1 MKPAVTSLAD
11 ALPQIAGLR
20 DKLAWLGEGLDA
32 RSLLWISGYAAGL
45 AAARPAGE
53 LDAALIANET
63 SASPA
68 LSILYGS
75 QTGNAKRAAEK
86 LHDQALAAGIA
97 ARLLRLDQY
106 AAKDLQKERA
116 VWLVLSTQGDGDPSD
131 DARRFIEV
139 LNSKRAPQLP
149 ELRYGVLGLGDSS
162 YPKFCEVARQV
173 DERLAELGAARW
185 LARGEADVDIVSV
198 SEPWAEQALKLA
210 REALA
215 SAPGVGRVT
224 PLRARSVAGSWHRDQ
239 PFAAEVIANQ
249 RITGRDSS
257 KDIRH
262 IELSLAES
270 GLSYEP
276 GDSLGV
282 WPENSDAAVAA
293 VIAATGLDAS
303 TSVQLGERSRSL
315 GEWLRHEREIG
326 KLSRPFLLRLAER
339 SGSGELQQLLAAD
352 QRATLAQYLSAHRVL
367 DVLAAHRADWD
378 AASLVGALGPLAP
391 RLYSIASSRK
401 QVDDEVHLTVANI
414 GWDAHGHAH
423 RGVAS
428 DWLSSRFADQDKV
441 RVYVEPN
448 AHFRLP
454 ADPATDLI
462 MIGPGTGVA
471 PFRAFVQERSA
482 IGASGRNW
490 LLFGNPHFAS
500 DFLYQVEWQEALRRG
515 QLQRL
520 DLAFSRDQAEK
531 IYVQHR
537 LRAAGRELY
546 AWLQQGARLYVCGDA
561 SQMAGDVHQALLDV
575 IEGERGRGR
584 ADAETYLAELDAG
597 QRYLRDVY

>member
-149 ELRYGVLGLGDSS
+149 ELRYAVLGLGDSS

-173 DERLAELGAARW
+173 DERLAELGGERW

-215 SAPGVGRVT
+215 SAPGAGRVT

-262 IELSLAES
+262 IELSLADS

-303 TSVQLGERSRSL
+303 TSVQIGERSRSL

-339 SGSGELQQLLAAD
+339 SGNGELQQLLAAD

-401 QVDDEVHLTVANI
+401 QVDEEVHRTVANI

-428 DWLSSRFADQDKV
+428 DWLSSRVADQDKA

>member
-1 MKPAVTSLAD
+1 MKLAVSPLAD
-11 ALPQIAGLR
+11 ALPQIAALR
-20 DKLAWLGEGLDA
+20 DKLAWLSDGLDA

-45 AAARPAGE
+45 AAARPAAE
-53 LDAALIANET
+53 LDGAAAAVDA

-86 LHDQALAAGIA
+86 LHDQALQAGIA

-106 AAKDLQKERA
+106 AAKDLQNERA

-131 DARRFIEV
+131 DARRFVEV
-139 LNSKRAPQLP
+139 LASKRAPQLP
-149 ELRYGVLGLGDSS
+149 SLRYAVLGLGDSS

-173 DERLAELGAARW
+173 DERLAELGAKRW

-198 SEPWAEQALKLA
+198 SEPWAEQALQIARAELA
-210 REALA
+210 A
-215 SAPGVGRVT
+215 APGAGTVT
-224 PLRARSVAGSWHRDQ
+224 TLRSRSAAGSWHRDQ

-249 RITGRDSS
+249 RITGRTSS

-262 IELSLAES
+262 IELSLADS
-270 GLSYEP
+270 GLTYEP
-276 GDSLGV
+276 GDALGV
-282 WPENSDAAVAA
+282 WPENSDAAISA
-293 VIAATGLDAS
+293 VIAATGLDAG
-303 TSVQLGERSRSL
+303 TTVQVGERSRPLS
-315 GEWLRHEREIG
+315 EWLRHEREIG

-339 SGSGELQQLLAAD
+339 SGHPDLQHLLAPE
-352 QRATLAQYLSAHRVL
+352 QRSALSQYLSSHRVL
-367 DVLAAHRADWD
+367 DVLAAHPTEWD
-378 AASLVGALGPLAP
+378 AAALIGALGPLAP

-401 QVDDEVHLTVANI
+401 HVDDEVHLTVANI
-414 GWDAHGHAH
+414 GWHDHGHDH

-428 DWLSSRFADQDKV
+428 DWLATRTADQDKV

-448 AHFRLP
+448 TRFRLP
-454 ADPATDLI
+454 ADPASDLI

-471 PFRAFVQERSA
+471 PFRAFVQERAA

-490 LLFGNPHFAS
+490 LFFGNPHFSS

-515 QLQRL
+515 QLHAL
-520 DLAFSRDQAEK
+520 DLAFSRDQANK

-537 LRAAGRELY
+537 LREKGRELY

-575 IEGERGRGR
+575 IAAERGRGR
-584 ADAETYLAELDAG
+584 EEAESYLSELDAG